1 MNKIKKSKTT
11 SLGKTLLK
19 DLEKNKFKY
28 LMVLPIVVYLLLFA
42 YKPMYGLLIAF
53 KDYRITLSIG
63 EAEWV
68 GLKYFKQFFSDPYCF
83 RLFRNTLVINLL
95 GLVFTFPMP
104 IIFALLLNEVRVKWF
119 KKSVQTISYMP
130 HFISMVIMC
139 GMITNF
145 CSTDG
150 IITNML
156 SVFGV
161 EKDNLLLNKEMF
173 YPIYIIS
180 DIWKNIGWNSIIF
193 LAALSGID
201 QEQYEAAK
209 IDGASRLQQMRY
221 ITFPGLLPT
230 ISMLLVLKI
239 GQLLSVGYEKI
250 MLLYQPT
257 TYDVADVISTY
268 VYRKGIY
275 SGDFSYGTAV
285 GLFNSIMNIL
295 LLIIANKVSKKM
307 GQSGLF

>member
-11 SLGKTLLK
+11 SLGKSLLK

-150 IITNML
+150 IITNL
-156 SVFGV
+156 SEWTGNQEVILPVDGKKFDFLLK
-161 EKDNLLLNKEMF
+161 EKCVH
-173 YPIYIIS
+173 S
-180 DIWKNIGWNSIIF
+180 
-193 LAALSGID
+193 
-201 QEQYEAAK
+201 
-209 IDGASRLQQMRY
+209 
-221 ITFPGLLPT
+221 
-230 ISMLLVLKI
+230 
-239 GQLLSVGYEKI
+239 LLSKDGEETNDSAGESMARWQV
-250 MLLYQPT
+250 
-257 TYDVADVISTY
+257 
-268 VYRKGIY
+268 RW
-275 SGDFSYGTAV
+275 
-285 GLFNSIMNIL
+285 
-295 LLIIANKVSKKM
+295 
-307 GQSGLF
+307 